1 MTTDV
6 LRVLVVGGPD
16 AGWVDSLSAAV
27 QDRTGNR
34 STCDSTVI
42 APTRDVAAALDTAD
56 LERTDVCVITVGAF
70 DAPVGDPYAAL
81 EVFRQVTT
89 AAIDLLKRHQVTV
102 LLLNGST
109 VRPGSHL
116 AGMTEVAALNLG
128 CLELSV
134 ETGVSVIDVDRA
146 IAELGADEHVLAP
159 LTYSDAAHHAI
170 SDVVA
175 DILVDYGFFD
185 DRPVLAQVG
194 RGRAAKEHR

>member
-1 MTTDV
+1 MRTDV

-27 QDRTGNR
+27 HERTGDG
-34 STCDSTVI
+34 STCFSTVI

-70 DAPVGDPYAAL
+70 DAVGDPYVAL
-81 EVFRQVTT
+81 EMFRKVTT
-89 AAIDLLKRHQVTV
+89 SAIDLLKRHQVTV

-116 AGMTEVAALNLG
+116 VGMTEVAALNLG

-134 ETGVSVIDVDRA
+134 ETGVSVVDVDRA

-159 LTYSDAAHHAI
+159 LTYSNEADHAI
-170 SDVVA
+170 TDVVA

-194 RGRAAKEHR
+194 RGRATKEQR